1 LGKLR
6 AKNLPGRSIVYKKIL
21 APLDGSGFSECSLEH
36 VGAVAT
42 DADSGDLTTLEG
54 ETSVEEII
62 RTYHELKKAKIKTE

>member
-1 LGKLR
+1 M
-6 AKNLPGRSIVYKKIL
+6 YKKIL